1 MLRLRSQSVR
11 RYRVV
16 GDLPSPYDAAFA
28 ERLRERRF
36 RPLAPHEERSHG
48 WVAAHN
54 LLVTRFDVD
63 TLVRGEHVAFALRID
78 QRRVPPRLLKAHLEL
93 ELGARVDAS
102 AAAVPEGGRPA
113 RVGREERR
121 ALREEIHKRLLLE
134 TPPSV
139 QTHAVLLDPRRR
151 VAYVQSLSR
160 RVNEQVQLLFTDT
173 FGVELSALTP
183 WRRAQE
189 IVAGTDLAAALDD
202 VRRTEL
208 GSLTAGAVPV
218 ARRAAAPQGGRLD
231 AQEVLP

>member
-134 TPPSV
+134 TPPAHLPGTAASWSI
-139 QTHAVLLDPRRR
+139 VLLAIFPT
-151 VAYVQSLSR
+151 V
-160 RVNEQVQLLFTDT
+160 
-173 FGVELSALTP
+173 
-183 WRRAQE
+183 
-189 IVAGTDLAAALDD
+189 AAAFLTYALIARQGAGFFGQINLLVPLAGVFWGTLILAEKLPWNAWLALCVILGGIAVSRNWNANRKA
-202 VRRTEL
+202 VRPFHR
-208 GSLTAGAVPV
+208 
-218 ARRAAAPQGGRLD
+218 
-231 AQEVLP
+231 